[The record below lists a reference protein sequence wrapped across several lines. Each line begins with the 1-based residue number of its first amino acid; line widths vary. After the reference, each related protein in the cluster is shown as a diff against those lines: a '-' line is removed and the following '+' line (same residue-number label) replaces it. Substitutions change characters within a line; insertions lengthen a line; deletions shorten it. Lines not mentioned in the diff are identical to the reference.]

1 MAPNMLTY
9 QMTAPT
15 SRARVGTIEEGH
27 RLNVMRAIGGAER
40 IKWKKPN
47 DFNGSERSV
56 EANSLDLAE
65 NGPLY

>member
-1 MAPNMLTY
+1 MLTY
-9 QMTAPT
+9 QMRAPT
-15 SRARVGTIEEGH
+15 SRARVGTVEEGH
-27 RLNVMRAIGGAER
+27 RLKVMRAIGGAER

-47 DFNGSERSV
+47 DFNSSERSV